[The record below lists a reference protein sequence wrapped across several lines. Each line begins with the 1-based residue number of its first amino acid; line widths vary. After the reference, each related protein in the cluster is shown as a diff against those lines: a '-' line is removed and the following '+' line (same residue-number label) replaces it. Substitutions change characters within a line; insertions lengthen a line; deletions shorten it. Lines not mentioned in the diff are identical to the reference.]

1 MAENVRR
8 AVRRIEREM
17 RKNLPIVKRKL
28 VRSRARRSS
37 ALVSL
42 VAYHYEALDRLAGE

>member
-1 MAENVRR
+1 MSEKVRR

-28 VRSRARRSS
+28 ARSRARRSS
-37 ALVSL
+37 ALVSI
-42 VAYHYEALDRLAGE
+42 VAYHYKALDRLAKE